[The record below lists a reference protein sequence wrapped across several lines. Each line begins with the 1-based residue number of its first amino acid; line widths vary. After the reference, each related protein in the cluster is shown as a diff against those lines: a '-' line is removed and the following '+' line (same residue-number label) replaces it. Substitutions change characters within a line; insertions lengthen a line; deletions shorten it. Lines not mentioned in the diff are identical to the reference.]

1 MEKKMMYAAVY
12 KLKKELV
19 SSIIETIGER
29 TIDLSGERVSVTAVE
44 HHSGETVSGTLGSI
58 SGSGF
63 SLGDDCDN
71 IELVW
76 KDMIVED
83 LAIVNDHLI
92 AGHW

>member
-44 HHSGETVSGTLGSI
+44 HNSGETVSGTVGSI
-58 SGSGF
+58 SGRGF
-63 SLGDDCDN
+63 SLVDECDN